1 MRVTLELCPLASTA
15 SRASRS
21 GPARHDGVDRVS
33 RKDAVDA
40 LLTSVLVPSTRRPQ
54 RKGNNEGRRART
66 ETGRRPGG
74 HADKLM
80 DNMRSRHSTLRELQR
95 RAHVRAQTLRAEDLD
110 RLITG
115 ISILP
120 TQTKQ
125 PGQAE
130 GVVPVQVRDE
140 YRFDLAWLY

>member
-1 MRVTLELCPLASTA
+1 
-15 SRASRS
+15 
-21 GPARHDGVDRVS
+21 
-33 RKDAVDA
+33 
-40 LLTSVLVPSTRRPQ
+40 
-54 RKGNNEGRRART
+54 
-66 ETGRRPGG
+66 
-74 HADKLM
+74 
-80 DNMRSRHSTLRELQR
+80 
-95 RAHVRAQTLRAEDLD
+95 

>member
-1 MRVTLELCPLASTA
+1 
-15 SRASRS
+15 
-21 GPARHDGVDRVS
+21 
-33 RKDAVDA
+33 
-40 LLTSVLVPSTRRPQ
+40 
-54 RKGNNEGRRART
+54 
-66 ETGRRPGG
+66 
-74 HADKLM
+74 M
-80 DNMRSRHSTLRELQR
+80 DNMRSRHSGLSELER
-95 RAHVRAQTLRAEDLD
+95 GAHVRAQTLRAEDLD